1 MKSAKKIMKEQI
13 LSNLKYIIMAFIAT
27 LIIQLLSLIPPQIMR
42 RIIDTYIVDK
52 DMKAIYISIV
62 FMVGIPILSTLIN
75 VIYTSTNAWAAKK
88 ISTGL
93 NRKIF
98 LNNIRQPLDFFDENK
113 SGELTT
119 HSGAEFSGFINFW
132 LIDVPNT
139 LVNVIIIVFILVS
152 LFKINSIVTLIQILS
167 VPLFLI
173 PTFYLS
179 NRTEKYVSKIMDNLS
194 KVKHLLNES
203 YIGVRFIKSYNL
215 ENNRCN
221 KIKEHQDKQLKSFAK
236 TIAWERIAGD
246 WSMGLLSAALIGL
259 SFSILA
265 LGVIQGDLTIGL
277 LTVYIA
283 YLPKI
288 HNGIIYFSSSNL
300 KFRNEMYTHE
310 KAFEALARTLEDEQF
325 GISNTEELKDFKVN
339 IEFKNVSFK
348 YPSASQYTLNDL
360 TLTINKGEFV
370 GIIGESG
377 VGKTTIFDLLLRFY
391 NINEGDIFIDGINIK
406 GIPSE
411 KLREN
416 IALVSQDT
424 FLVAGTIKENLLL
437 VKEDATD
444 EELYEAIRKANLAE
458 VIKKLPQGLDTYIGE
473 NASKLSGG
481 EKQRLSIARALLS
494 GRKLILLDEVTSAL
508 DNNLESEIKAT
519 ILNLVETENITV
531 IAIAHR
537 LQFLDQAH
545 KIYVIQHGAV
555 ADMGTYDEL
564 KDRNMLFEIDTNNMI
579 NIQTM

>member
-27 LIIQLLSLIPPQIMR
+27 LIIQLLALIPPQIMR

-98 LNNIRQPLDFFDENK
+98 LNNIRQPLAFFDENK

-119 HSGAEFSGFINFW
+119 YSGAEFAGFINFW
-132 LIDVPNT
+132 LIDVPNA
-139 LVNVIIIVFILVS
+139 LVNLIIIVFILVS
-152 LFKINSIVTLIQILS
+152 LFKINSTVTLIQILS

-173 PTFYLS
+173 PTIYLS
-179 NRTEKYVSKIMDNLS
+179 NRTEKYVSKIMENLS

-221 KIKEHQDKQLKSFAK
+221 KIKEHQDNQLKSFAK
-236 TIAWERIAGD
+236 TMAWERIAGD
-246 WSMGLLSAALIGL
+246 WSMELLSAALIGL

-265 LGVIQGDLTIGL
+265 LGVMQGELTIGL

-325 GISNTEELKDFKVN
+325 GISNTEELKNFKGS
-339 IEFKNVSFK
+339 IEFKNVRFK
-348 YPSASQYTLNDL
+348 YPSASQYILNNL
-360 TLTINKGEFV
+360 SLTINKGEFV

-377 VGKTTIFDLLLRFY
+377 VGKTTIFDLL
-391 NINEGDIFIDGINIK
+391 NEGNIFIDGINIK

-411 KLREN
+411 RLREN

-424 FLVAGTIKENLLL
+424 FLIAGTIKENLLL
-437 VKEDATD
+437 VKENAID
-444 EELYEAIRKANLAE
+444 EELYEAMRKANLTE

-508 DNNLESEIKAT
+508 DNNLESEIKAS
-519 ILNLVETENITV
+519 ILNLVKIENITV

-537 LQFLDQAH
+537 LQFLEQAN

-564 KDRNMLFEIDTNNMI
+564 KHRNMLFEIDTNNI
-579 NIQTM
+579 D